1 MDHIYERTHREV
13 VVNILTVLAIALA
26 LSMDAFAVSVSAS
39 ATIGSV
45 NWKHY
50 VRLSAAFGFFQFI
63 MPVIGWALGVSVRS
77 YIEAWDHWIAFG
89 LLALVGLNML
99 REAWGGDEEEK
110 TSGDPSRGIQ
120 LFMLAVAT
128 NIDAMAVGLSFAV
141 IGVPVWGPALLIGV
155 VCAAVTASGVKLGH
169 ILGRSNLLGSKIS
182 VLGGLVLI
190 GIGVK
195 ILFEHGVC

>member
-1 MDHIYERTHREV
+1 MYGRTYREV
-13 VVNILTVLAIALA
+13 IVNILAVLAIALA

-45 NWKHY
+45 TWKHY
-50 VRLSAAFGFFQFI
+50 VRLAGAFGFFQFL

-77 YIEAWDHWIAFG
+77 YIEAWDHWIAFA
-89 LLALVGLNML
+89 LLALVGINML
-99 REAWGGDEEEK
+99 REAFGGGEEEEK
-110 TSGDPSRGIQ
+110 SSGDPSRGLQ

-128 NIDAMAVGLSFAV
+128 SIDAMAVGLSFAV
-141 IGVPVWGPALLIGV
+141 IGVSVWGPAILIGL
-155 VCAAVTASGVKLGH
+155 VCAVVTASGVQLGH
-169 ILGRSNLLGSKIS
+169 LLGRSKLLGSRIS

>member
-1 MDHIYERTHREV
+1 M
-13 VVNILTVLAIALA
+13 NILAVLAIALA

-45 NWKHY
+45 TWKHY
-50 VRLSAAFGFFQFI
+50 VRLAGAFGFFQFL
-63 MPVIGWALGVSVRS
+63 MPVIACV
-77 YIEAWDHWIAFG
+77 
-89 LLALVGLNML
+89 LLVLIGANML
-99 REAWGGDEEEK
+99 REAFGGGEEEEK
-110 TSGDPSRGIQ
+110 SSGDPSRGLQ

-128 NIDAMAVGLSFAV
+128 SIDAMAVGLSFAV
-141 IGVPVWGPALLIGV
+141 IGVSVWGPAILIGL
-155 VCAAVTASGVKLGH
+155 VCAVVTASGVKLGH
-169 ILGRSNLLGSKIS
+169 LLGRSKLLGSRIS

>member
-1 MDHIYERTHREV
+1 MYGRTYREV
-13 VVNILTVLAIALA
+13 IVNILAVLAIALA

-45 NWKHY
+45 TWKHY
-50 VRLSAAFGFFQFI
+50 VRLAGAFGFFQFL

-77 YIEAWDHWIAFG
+77 YIEAWDHWIAFA
-89 LLALVGLNML
+89 LLALVGINML
-99 REAWGGDEEEK
+99 REAFGGGEEEEK
-110 TSGDPSRGIQ
+110 SSGDPSRGLQ

-128 NIDAMAVGLSFAV
+128 SIDAMAVGLSFAV
-141 IGVPVWGPALLIGV
+141 IGVSVWGPAILIGL
-155 VCAAVTASGVKLGH
+155 VCSVVTASGVKLGH
-169 ILGRSNLLGSKIS
+169 LLGRSKLLGSRIS